1 MDGSFSFFHWTN
13 VLIIPGLL
21 IGYTV
26 HELAH
31 ACTAYYF
38 GDHSQVERG
47 KFTLNPFRHLS
58 WFGSISFLI
67 FGIGWPNPV
76 EMYPPNLRRRPMSM
90 ALTALAGPLAS
101 FTFGLVAMLFTLL
114 LAALLVMTTSTTTDT
129 ILQLIFP
136 TGENLPETLNLQALT
151 MAFTGKIAI
160 ASFWIAA
167 TSSLPLPS
175 MDGFL
180 VLVSTLS
187 YVQHRRSQTR
197 EARPQ
202 AVPAVPGTTSP
213 PHTIVTIINQVERR
227 NNVSDIHFKLGAEYH
242 QSEKFDDA
250 IARYRQAIATDKNF
264 GPAYVN
270 LGLAY
275 LAKGRRREAIHAFR
289 GAIQFSD
296 DQKSQQTA
304 WYQLHQLSEVSPVDD
319 NADEELAE
327 IGSSPWTDTTPR
339 PNWLSMAVS
348 MVLLL
353 AAGIALYSYLW
364 MGLVRMLQT

>member
-1 MDGSFSFFHWTN
+1 MDSPFSLFHWTN
-13 VLIIPGLL
+13 LLIIPGLL
-21 IGYTV
+21 VGYTV

-31 ACTAYYF
+31 AFTAYYF
-38 GDHSQVERG
+38 GDYSQVERG
-47 KFTLNPFRHLS
+47 KFTLNPFRHVS
-58 WFGSISFLI
+58 WFGSISFLM

-76 EMYPPNLRRRPMSM
+76 EMYPPHLRRRPMSM

-101 FTFGLVAMLFTLL
+101 FTFGLAAMLFTLL
-114 LAALLVMTTSTTTDT
+114 LAALLVLNTHTTTDT

-136 TGENLPETLNLQALT
+136 TTANLPETLNLQALT

-180 VLVSTLS
+180 VLVSTMS
-187 YVQHRRSQTR
+187 YVQHRRSRTAETHR
-197 EARPQ
+197 Q
-202 AVPAVPGTTSP
+202 AIPAVAPATPP
-213 PHTIVTIINQVERR
+213 PHTAATIINQAERR

-242 QSEKFDDA
+242 QSEKYDDA
-250 IARYRQAIATDKNF
+250 IARYRQAITTDQNF

-296 DQKSQQTA
+296 DQKSQQAA
-304 WYQLHQLSEVSPVDD
+304 WYQLHQLSEVNPVDD
-319 NADEELAE
+319 DAEEELAE
-327 IGSSPWTDTTPR
+327 LGASPWTDTTPR
-339 PNWLSMAVS
+339 PNWLGLGVSMA
-348 MVLLL
+348 LLL
-353 AAGIALYSYLW
+353 ATGIALYSYLW
-364 MGLVRMLQT
+364 LGLVRMLQP